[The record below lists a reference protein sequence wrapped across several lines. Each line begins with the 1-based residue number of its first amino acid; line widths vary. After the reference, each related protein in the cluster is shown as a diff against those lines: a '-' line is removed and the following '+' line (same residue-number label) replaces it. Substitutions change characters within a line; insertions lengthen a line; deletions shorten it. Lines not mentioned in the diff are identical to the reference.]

1 MINMTERNIMGS
13 GKSRIKILPLEDV
26 LMTPEQIEEERI
38 KEAEKRAGKPTTSP
52 KSSNVNPTNVI
63 VPGKYEIYSGRNVDK
78 VPEILDAGKIIAP
91 FFYIADK
98 RINAKSEKD
107 IETWA
112 DKWFDVSDLILYNDK
127 NNAEDIKIVL
137 AYDAKYNLTSA
148 GESCLKLIHP
158 HSTLISGGIDISGE
172 YSSVSGDGVIPA
184 TKSELAE
191 ELETGLAKTKTK
203 NSKLW
208 RQILRHPDEVGAE
221 FAIPGLH
228 EEYINWVYS
237 AYGSRFAKE
246 QNIDELKLMGVYL
259 ASPQNVPHLRAWF
272 VSRLGGRSN
281 ADGRG
286 NLGVALGASLEL
298 APEALSAPGKREE
311 NRRENGRKN

>member
-26 LMTPEQIEEERI
+26 LMTPEQIEEERR

-259 ASPQNVPHLRAWF
+259 ASPQNVPHFVPHLRAWY
-272 VSRLGGRSN
+272 VYGLKDRSS
-281 ADGRG
+281 ADGGYDLDYAYGRLVGISARG
-286 NLGVALGASLEL
+286 AGRARQKG
-298 APEALSAPGKREE
+298 GK
-311 NRRENGRKN
+311 